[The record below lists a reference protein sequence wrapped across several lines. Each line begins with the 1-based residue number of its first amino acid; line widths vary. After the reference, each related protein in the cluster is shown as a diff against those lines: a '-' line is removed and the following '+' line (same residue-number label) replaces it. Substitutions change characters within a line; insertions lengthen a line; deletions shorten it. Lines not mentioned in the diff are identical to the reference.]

1 VRNNSAAFYIL
12 LLRTINN
19 LKM

>member
-1 VRNNSAAFYIL
+1 VRNNSATFYIL
-12 LLRTINN
+12 LLRMINN